1 MDTSNSHAQ
10 HPARTITQDYDVSSM
25 TYLGTL
31 RDSRWASPGTQHQ
44 SQQMVQSNFDPSQPS
59 FQPSRHHPIS
69 MDIARYS
76 EPRSASQ
83 QQSQSLERQ
92 IYELRLHQLGA
103 RHSQEYHMVTLQQAT
118 HETTAKYA
126 ELKDIMQRDLRSLQ
140 RKIEALEAGDDDEV
154 SGINYT
160 HRASS
165 DMPNEVFEGS
175 DEDIAKAYLARAEEK
190 EAAAAKLRRAAR
202 AFSGGA
208 DVNATVEEPEAMP
221 RPGDKVIGF
230 ACCGTVLDSLEAM
243 SEHFEKSHMANTGST
258 RDEGKKPEAALQSTP
273 ARELSRPRPHA
284 IEIKAPEPPKF
295 EARAEEPKS
304 EEQPK
309 PADNTSE
316 EHHEALKS
324 DKDSWMPYAIR
335 VMPPST
341 AVVPASQKTFSFEHI
356 HNVLK
361 GEEWCD
367 GYYFISAEHPYIE
380 SQAYWILDE
389 EHEPFIPKKP
399 GQHGAK
405 ITAFFNNTD
414 CKPAP
419 TPENYNDCP
428 VFIRRKGESEYRYYG
443 QYSQSRFSD
452 KIGYDT
458 MMGKI
463 LSSSLYRRNIEQRL
477 IEHFRSHPRFRAPP
491 LGRAAC
497 CRRPTTMG
505 DR

>member
-1 MDTSNSHAQ
+1 MDTTNNHVQ
-10 HPARTITQDYDVSSM
+10 RQTRTAPQEYDAGSM
-25 TYLGTL
+25 AYLGTL
-31 RDSRWASPGTQHQ
+31 RDERWASPGSQLQ
-44 SQQMVQSNFDPSQPS
+44 SQQMVHSNFDPSQPS
-59 FQPSRHHPIS
+59 FQPSSHQPSS
-69 MDIARYS
+69 MEVARYS
-76 EPRSASQ
+76 EPRSAPQ
-83 QQSQSLERQ
+83 QYPQSLERQ

-103 RHSQEYHMVTLQQAT
+103 RHSQEYHITTLQQAT
-118 HETTAKYA
+118 HENSLKYMA
-126 ELKDIMQRDLRSLQ
+126 LKDVMQRDLRSLQ

-160 HRASS
+160 QRASS
-165 DMPNEVFEGS
+165 DIPNEVFEGS

-190 EAAAAKLRRAAR
+190 QTAAAKLRRAAR
-202 AFSGGA
+202 TFLGGA
-208 DVNATVEEPEAMP
+208 DVNVTVEELDAIARPE
-221 RPGDKVIGF
+221 DKVIGF
-230 ACCGTVLDSLEAM
+230 ACCSIVLDSLEAM
-243 SEHFEKSHMANTGST
+243 SEHFEKSHLANTGST

-341 AVVPASQKTFSFEHI
+341 ADVPASQKTFSFEHI

-367 GYYFISAEHPYIE
+367 GYYFISAENPYIE

-389 EHEPFIPKKP
+389 ENEPFIPQKP

-405 ITAFFNNTD
+405 ITAVFNNTD
-414 CKPAP
+414 CIIGPAP
-419 TPENYNDCP
+419 KNYMDCP
-428 VFIRRKGESEYRYYG
+428 VFMRRKGESEYRYYG
-443 QYSQSRFSD
+443 QYSQTRFSD

-463 LSSSLYRRNIEQRL
+463 LSSPFHHIVSSR
-477 IEHFRSHPRFRAPP
+477 
-491 LGRAAC
+491 
-497 CRRPTTMG
+497 
-505 DR
+505 D